1 MLKKIY
7 PAYVSKDNANHEKQ
21 IKEEIIK
28 NVSYILQFIDSSR
41 FMPILLPSLINNF
54 SEGIHRTKC
63 KLGHGGSN
71 IESPDCVKHIE
82 SNITIFF
89 LEYTNFKDNLIE
101 SKYLCCNKS
110 FQRKFE
116 EKLK

>member
-1 MLKKIY
+1 MT
-7 PAYVSKDNANHEKQ
+7 
-21 IKEEIIK
+21 
-28 NVSYILQFIDSSR
+28 
-41 FMPILLPSLINNF
+41 ILLPNLINNF

-89 LEYTNFKDNLIE
+89 WNIQT
-101 SKYLCCNKS
+101 
-110 FQRKFE
+110 
-116 EKLK
+116 LKII

>member
-1 MLKKIY
+1 MT
-7 PAYVSKDNANHEKQ
+7 
-21 IKEEIIK
+21 
-28 NVSYILQFIDSSR
+28 
-41 FMPILLPSLINNF
+41 ILLPNLINNF

-63 KLGHGGSN
+63 KLGHDGSN

-89 LEYTNFKDNLIE
+89 LEYRNFKDNLIE
-101 SKYLCCNKS
+101 SKYLCCNKR

>member
-1 MLKKIY
+1 MFFMLKKIY
-7 PAYVSKDNANHEKQ
+7 PAYVSKDNANREKQ

-71 IESPDCVKHIE
+71 IDSPDCV
-82 SNITIFF
+82 NILNQILKFF
-89 LEYTNFKDNLIE
+89 FWNIQF
-101 SKYLCCNKS
+101 
-110 FQRKFE
+110 
-116 EKLK
+116 LKII